1 MTGPRRT
8 AFSRLDALVVVV
20 GLGLA
25 LALAVPFVLRARLH
39 AKREQS
45 ADNLKRLVLA
55 MYDYI
60 DNHDGWLPPG
70 CDDKHF
76 SVVAKVL
83 PYLGQQDLH
92 KRIDYS
98 KRITDPVNQ
107 AARRTRLDVVLSP
120 LDDQPAIGKDPT
132 KTFAPTSY
140 LFNGIAFPFRHPSRL
155 PSSFEN
161 GTSETVFVVETL
173 RGDGSARAVDVR
185 RQHIVL
191 SQKDADRYRKELRVQ
206 IGLAEFDANLNVAAD
221 RCSSWMDGRM
231 LQGTFLPGLRPG
243 ERKERVDDW
252 AWGAARVLN
261 DPRPDV
267 VILTPYSLDGF
278 AAPRSLTSTINVGMG
293 DGTVRHLDANRIS
306 PGIWYKDLECSAP
319 YVRTHDW

>member
-1 MTGPRRT
+1 MHGRRLVRRALPGMVMSSDSAIFTRVFGPAVPRGVVMTGQRCP

-76 SVVAKVL
+76 SAVAKIL

-107 AARRTRLDVVLSP
+107 AARR
-120 LDDQPAIGKDPT
+120 
-132 KTFAPTSY
+132 
-140 LFNGIAFPFRHPSRL
+140 
-155 PSSFEN
+155 
-161 GTSETVFVVETL
+161 
-173 RGDGSARAVDVR
+173 
-185 RQHIVL
+185 
-191 SQKDADRYRKELRVQ
+191 
-206 IGLAEFDANLNVAAD
+206 
-221 RCSSWMDGRM
+221 
-231 LQGTFLPGLRPG
+231 
-243 ERKERVDDW
+243 
-252 AWGAARVLN
+252 
-261 DPRPDV
+261 
-267 VILTPYSLDGF
+267 
-278 AAPRSLTSTINVGMG
+278 
-293 DGTVRHLDANRIS
+293 
-306 PGIWYKDLECSAP
+306 
-319 YVRTHDW
+319 